1 MSDEAAAEGKDIRI
15 PGWLLAGAGL
25 LIASVITLALV
36 AKLTD
41 ADRGGPRLAP
51 ITQAVAARD
60 LIFKT
65 DARDASAEMD
75 VVDAQTG
82 LVVHHFTATEGGFVR
97 GSLRGLAHLRTTRSI
112 DPEEPYRLT
121 EWPGGR
127 LTLQDQR
134 TGMIVEINA
143 FGISSVEGYRALLPV
158 PLAVESKE

>member
-1 MSDEAAAEGKDIRI
+1 VSHEAEVEEIRI

-36 AKLTD
+36 AKLTN
-41 ADRGGPRLAP
+41 ADRGAPRLAP

-65 DARDASAEMD
+65 DPRNAAADMQVLDATTGT
-75 VVDAQTG
+75 VVKDFG
-82 LVVHHFTATEGGFVR
+82 PTEGGFVR
-97 GSLRGLAHLRTTRSI
+97 GSLRGLAHLRTTRGIS
-112 DPEEPYRLT
+112 PEEPYRLT

-143 FGISSVEGYRALLPV
+143 FGLSSVEGYRTLLP
-158 PLAVESKE
+158 PPTAPESKE